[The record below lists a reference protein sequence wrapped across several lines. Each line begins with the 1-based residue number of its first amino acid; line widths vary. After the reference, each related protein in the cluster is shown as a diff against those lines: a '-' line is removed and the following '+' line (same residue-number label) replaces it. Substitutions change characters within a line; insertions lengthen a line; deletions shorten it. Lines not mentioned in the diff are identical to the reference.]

1 MKCHKCGF
9 VGFDHLSQ
17 CKKCGA
23 DLTAIREGLGFSA
36 LKSEVPFLLGTL
48 LAGGGRNDIPKGKAE
63 QERVDVD
70 FGYDSMDSMESMP
83 SVLEAAGFEQSAGK
97 PAIAS
102 DVDMEPQ
109 ETGRDDLIIELSED
123 DLEDLPGMD
132 EI

>member
-23 DLTAIREGLGFSA
+23 DLTAIRERLGFSA

-48 LAGGGRNDIPKGKAE
+48 LAGGGKNDIPKARAE
-63 QERVDVD
+63 EERVDVD
-70 FGYDSMDSMESMP
+70 FGYDSMELMP
-83 SVLEAAGFEQSAGK
+83 SVPEAAGFEQSAGK

-102 DVDMEPQ
+102 DVDTEPQ
-109 ETGRDDLIIELSED
+109 ETGGDDLIIELSED
-123 DLEDLPGMD
+123 DLEDLPGID

>member
-17 CKKCGA
+17 CKNCGA
-23 DLTAIREGLGFSA
+23 DLTAIRERLGFSG

-48 LAGGGRNDIPKGKAE
+48 LAGVGGNEILKGSAE
-63 QERVDVD
+63 GESVNLD
-70 FGYDSMDSMESMP
+70 FGYDSMESLSSMP
-83 SVLEAAGFEQSAGK
+83 EAVGLEQSAGE

-102 DVDMEPQ
+102 DADMEPQ
-109 ETGRDDLIIELSED
+109 ETGGDDFIIELSDD
-123 DLEDLPGMD
+123 DLEDLPGID

>member
-23 DLTAIREGLGFSA
+23 DLTAIRERLGFSA

-48 LAGGGRNDIPKGKAE
+48 LAGGGRNDIPKGGAE
-63 QERVDVD
+63 EERVDVD
-70 FGYDSMDSMESMP
+70 FGFDSMELMP
-83 SVLEAAGFEQSAGK
+83 SVPETAGFEQAAGK
-97 PAIAS
+97 PAITS
-102 DVDMEPQ
+102 NVDVEPQ
-109 ETGRDDLIIELSED
+109 ESGSDDLIIELSEE
-123 DLEDLPGMD
+123 DLEDLPGID